1 MVDADTD
8 SHRAGGDGLPA
19 MQLRMVILASR
30 ASGLPDAVVPEGYEL
45 RPCGEGDEEG
55 LGEVLRLSGFTQ
67 FDPPKVREYL
77 EDPERRQGTRV
88 VARGELVVST
98 TFASRRNLGHP
109 VGMLDFVATHPE
121 HRRRGLSRAVC
132 TGVLRFFVD
141 AGYREVILDTD
152 DWRLPAIQMYLFMGF
167 EPVMRREDMPARWES
182 VMAKLDCEVED
193 HA

>member
-1 MVDADTD
+1 ML
-8 SHRAGGDGLPA
+8 GLPA
-19 MQLRMVILASR
+19 MQLRMTVSA
-30 ASGLPDAVVPEGYEL
+30 AEAAGLPDPVVPEGYEL
-45 RPCGEGDEEG
+45 RPCRGGRRGG
-55 LGEVLRLSGFTQ
+55 LGGGAAAVGL
-67 FDPPKVREYL
+67 PPVRPAEGTGVPRGYL

-98 TFASRRNLGHP
+98 TFASHRNLGHP

-152 DWRLPAIQMYLFMGF
+152 DWRLPAIQMYLSMGF

>member
-1 MVDADTD
+1 
-8 SHRAGGDGLPA
+8 
-19 MQLRMVILASR
+19 MQLRMTVSA
-30 ASGLPDAVVPEGYEL
+30 AEAVGLPDPVVPEGYEL
-45 RPCGEGDEEG
+45 RSCGEGDEEG
-55 LGEVLRLSGFTQ
+55 LGEVLRLSGFPQ
-67 FDPPKVREYL
+67 FNLQKVREYL

-98 TFASRRNLGHP
+98 TFASRRNLGHH

-152 DWRLPAIQMYLFMGF
+152 DWRLPAIQMYLSMGF

-182 VMAKLDCEVED
+182 VMAKLDCVVED